1 VEKLLQNKTV
11 LLLDHLAN
19 GACSE
24 ALLVLSDHVNQSLH
38 LLLVFL
44 ANFLIAFDLKLQ
56 TLGVVD
62 PIDPLP
68 PRLLVVPFFKYLLEL
83 LLGGDHVLLLRVN
96 HQVIVLSEEGNED
109 HLLLLHAPGQLL
121 QKTKELVLVNSVPL
135 CQTAHV
141 YYRVQ
146 GNIIRLQLL
155 QDLLPNQRTIADLIE
170 SRDIQDSK
178 AHLLA
183 RHFEGS
189 AIIVVDFSGHFLE
202 TVGHFDGRIAG
213 EELRGGGLA

>member
-1 VEKLLQNKTV
+1 MEKFLQNKTV
-11 LLLDHLAN
+11 LLLDHLPN
-19 GACSE
+19 GARSE
-24 ALLVLSDHVNQSLH
+24 ALLVLSDHVDQSFH

-44 ANFLIAFDLKLQ
+44 ANLLIAFDLKLQ

-68 PRLLVVPFFKYLLEL
+68 PRLVVVQFFKYLLKL
-83 LLGGDHVLLLRVN
+83 LLGGDHVLLLRVD
-96 HQVIVLSEEGNED
+96 HQVIVLSEERNEH

-121 QKTKELVLVNSVPL
+121 QKTKKLVLVNSVPL
-135 CQTAHV
+135 RQTAHI

-155 QDLLPNQRTIADLIE
+155 QDPLPNQRTITNLIE
-170 SRDIQDSK
+170 PRDIQDSK
-178 AHLLA
+178 AHLLT
-183 RHFEGS
+183 RHLEGS

-202 TVGHFDGRIAG
+202 TVGHLDRRIAG
-213 EELRGGGLA
+213 EQLGGGRLA